1 MTVVLCGSLGATAAM
16 WTAQRDVF
24 GEDVVTVEHPGH
36 GGAPIADVPDMG
48 SLARHVLEQVDART
62 FSFVGLSLGGS
73 IGMRIALDAP
83 ERVERLVLC
92 CTAARF
98 GPPEQ
103 WRERAALVREQ
114 GLEPI
119 VDVVLA
125 RWFTPA
131 FADVAR
137 FRAMFLSV
145 EPEGYARCCE
155 ALATW
160 DVLAELERIT
170 APTLCFAGDDD
181 PTAPPEEL
189 QRIADAIPGART
201 VVIPGRHLA
210 TVEYPDDANAHL
222 REFLA

>member
-1 MTVVLCGSLGATAAM
+1 MTLVLCGSLGATAAM
-16 WTAQRDVF
+16 WDAQRDAL
-24 GEDVVTVEHPGH
+24 GDVVVVEHPGH
-36 GGAPIADVPDMG
+36 GGAPLADVPDVEA
-48 SLARHVLEQVDART
+48 LARRVLAQVDAPT
-62 FSFVGLSLGGS
+62 FTFVGLSLGGS

-114 GLEPI
+114 GLEPL
-119 VDVVLA
+119 VDTILG

-131 FADVAR
+131 FGDAAR

-160 DVLAELERIT
+160 DALDELPRI
-170 APTLCFAGDDD
+170 AVPTLCIAGEDD
-181 PTAPPEEL
+181 PTAPPAEL
-189 QRIADAIPGART
+189 RRIADAIPGART
-201 VVIPGRHLA
+201 LTVPGRHLA
-210 TVEYPDDANAHL
+210 TAEFPDRVNAEL
-222 REFLA
+222 REFVA